1 MHSYQKHFPEKPLLS
16 VADQDG
22 DYYIQ
27 DARIESFFNGRIARL
42 GVKPF
47 RPVHGVDFQPSEACP
62 KNFVIFDQT
71 YNRSQIMFHPDI
83 GSEFLY
89 PGFGVGAPDFHDG
102 IDRKDG
108 NVERESTSL
117 KEDSDD
123 INVLLSMEDEENEN
137 GDDEVSTGRTDAN
150 YGSNSPD
157 SCSNYISLSEKS
169 RSSFRKSS
177 SDKKHMKLR
186 KMVKALRGIVPG
198 ANRMSTVAVLD
209 EAVRYL
215 KSLQIK
221 MLMPGV
227 GSSKGCV

>member
-1 MHSYQKHFPEKPLLS
+1 MTMGSIAFPLQVPLCINLAARSRMYVGVAQKKYRKVKEVGKIKMTVGSIAFYQLVQVRPKPDNVPSRHWLRIPLS
-16 VADQDG
+16 W
-22 DYYIQ
+22 I
-27 DARIESFFNGRIARL
+27 R
-42 GVKPF
+42 
-47 RPVHGVDFQPSEACP
+47 
-62 KNFVIFDQT
+62 
-71 YNRSQIMFHPDI
+71 
-83 GSEFLY
+83 
-89 PGFGVGAPDFHDG
+89 FGVGAPDFLDG

-108 NVERESTSL
+108 NVERENTSL
-117 KEDSDD
+117 KEDLDD
-123 INVLLSMEDEENEN
+123 IDVLLSMEDEEHEN

-177 SDKKHMKLR
+177 SDKKQVKLR

-221 MLMPGV
+221 MLELEVQKAVFDSCCPTAR
-227 GSSKGCV
+227 